1 MIRTERP
8 VPPPV
13 LLGADRRSPP
23 QGQSREITQPMQ
35 DHYPVLQDFLGSA
48 HIFAS
53 AIDRL
58 MEAQLQA
65 VSNDGLSFSQ
75 LRLLK
80 LVSITDSYT
89 ISDVASFLS
98 VSNAAASKAVDRL
111 VRRGLLERREGAQ
124 DRRVVELCLTEAG
137 RCLLERFEART
148 MAALNDIFE
157 PFDTEQLLD
166 ATTMLDNFSLA
177 IVGHEEN
184 AGETPC
190 FRCGIYFRDR
200 CLLRDRGQPGCY
212 FDSHKRRKTGE
223 VDRRG

>member
-1 MIRTERP
+1 MQER
-8 VPPPV
+8 
-13 LLGADRRSPP
+13 
-23 QGQSREITQPMQ
+23 
-35 DHYPVLQDFLGSA
+35 YPVLQDFLGGA

-58 MEAQLQA
+58 MGEQLQA
-65 VSNDGLSFSQ
+65 VSDDGLSFSQ

-89 ISDVASFLS
+89 ISDVAAFLS

-137 RCLLERFEART
+137 RCLLERFEVRT
-148 MAALNDIFE
+148 IAALNEIFE

-166 ATTMLDNFSLA
+166 ATATLDNFSLA
-177 IVGHEEN
+177 LVGFEEN
-184 AGETPC
+184 TGETPC
-190 FRCGIYFRDR
+190 FRCGIYFRDH
-200 CLLRDRGQPGCY
+200 CLLRERGQPACY
-212 FDSHKRRKTGE
+212 FDLHKRRKLSE
-223 VDRRG
+223 VDRGG